1 MTPEKDRD
9 SPLKQGTLD
18 LVVLSVLE
26 QGRLYGLEILKE
38 INIRSAG
45 AFDFREGSLYPVLHR
60 MVKANWIDSE
70 WQPSTTGGP
79 ARKYYHLTDGGQQAL
94 ARKRKEWRELKT
106 ALDRLALEQLHWMR
120 WLVEEARQ

>member
-1 MTPEKDRD
+1 MTAEKD

-60 MVKANWIDSE
+60 MVKAAWIDSE

-79 ARKYYHLTDGGQQAL
+79 ARKYYHLTDGGKRAL
-94 ARKRKEWRELKT
+94 ERKRLEWRELKS
-106 ALDRLALEQLHWMR
+106 ALDRLALEQLRWMGG
-120 WLVEEARQ
+120 LIEETRQ